1 MERRSRL
8 LRFFDDPTFM
18 RGPKWTTS
26 GRSKMV
32 WVVPSNAEDMGQGNV
47 GGINRCPLK
56 VIAPGLFKVK
66 SSLFGGKINFF
77 ENVAVRPWVPN
88 VEFLTV
94 LGQGFQTKKTASC
107 PDEE

>member
-1 MERRSRL
+1 M
-8 LRFFDDPTFM
+8 
-18 RGPKWTTS
+18 
-26 GRSKMV
+26 
-32 WVVPSNAEDMGQGNV
+32 VPSNAEDMGQGNV

-77 ENVAVRPWVPN
+77 RPLAVCPWVPK

-94 LGQGFQTKKTASC
+94 LGQSFQTKKTASRY
-107 PDEE
+107 DEE